1 MSTHVEIVEV
11 GPRDGLQSE
20 PGVFPTAAKVEF
32 VRRALAAGLR
42 RVEVASF
49 VNPKMVPQMAD
60 AEALLQALGAP
71 PPGVHFIGLV
81 LNHKGFERALAAGCN
96 EIGMA
101 VVASDTF
108 NRRNQGVST
117 EESIAAWLDIA
128 RDAAKAGVRTQVTVS
143 AAFGCPFEGEIA
155 VERVVAVARR
165 VAEAR
170 PFEIALADT
179 IGVGV
184 PTQVMEIVSR
194 VREAVPGIPL
204 RCHFHNTRN
213 TGFANAFAALQ
224 AGVRTLDASLGGI
237 GGCPFAPAATGN
249 IATEDLLYQLHRA
262 GYQTGV
268 SLEAAIETGKWLQA
282 QLGRSVPGMLVK
294 AGGFPRPVNEKTGQT
309 WKAKVSSTPRDQS
322 EGCCAASSGSAGLPI
337 VRP

>member
-1 MSTHVEIVEV
+1 MDRGGWGLYARLVAEGERMSTRHPVEIVEV

-20 PGVFPTAAKVEF
+20 PGVLPTATKVEF
-32 VRRALAAGLR
+32 IERAIAAGVRRI
-42 RVEVASF
+42 EVTSF
-49 VNPKMVPQMAD
+49 VNPKKVPQMAD
-60 AEALLQALGAP
+60 AEEVLKALP
-71 PPGVHFIGLV
+71 RRDGVHYVGLV
-81 LNHKGFERALAAGCN
+81 LNRKGFDRAAAAGCN

-128 RDAAKAGVRTQVTVS
+128 AAAQQAGIRPQITIS
-143 AAFGCPFEGEIA
+143 AAFGCPFEGEVA
-155 VERVVAVARR
+155 PERVIEVARR

-184 PTQVMEIVSR
+184 PAQVTELVSR
-194 VREAVPGIPL
+194 VREAVPGVRL

-213 TGFANAFAALQ
+213 TGLANAFAAVQ
-224 AGVRTLDASLGGI
+224 AGVSTLDSSLGGI

-249 IATEDLLYQLHRA
+249 IPTEDLVYMLHRS
-262 GYQTGV
+262 GYETGID
-268 SLEAAIETGKWLQA
+268 LDRAIETGKWLQE
-282 QLGRSVPGMLVK
+282 QLGRPVPGMLVK
-294 AGGFPRPVNEKTGQT
+294 AGAFPRPV
-309 WKAKVSSTPRDQS
+309 AP
-322 EGCCAASSGSAGLPI
+322 AA
-337 VRP
+337 